1 MEPDWD
7 CVVIKDAAIQVYTWE
22 ITQQSCVWDTEGK
35 GAVSTMRPFSN
46 FMVSSKENPPH
57 EGKLGEHLNQQLTTK
72 KLEKEKGGIRCQ
84 DHKINDIYK
93 RISGDFQTSLKR

>member
-1 MEPDWD
+1 
-7 CVVIKDAAIQVYTWE
+7 
-22 ITQQSCVWDTEGK
+22 
-35 GAVSTMRPFSN
+35 MRAFSN

-72 KLEKEKGGIRCQ
+72 KLEKEKGGIGYQ